1 MQDKIAGAMDDNK
14 FSLGIFFDPAK
25 AFDTVDHSILIA
37 KLENYGVRGVPL
49 EWFKRYLD
57 QRHQSV
63 YCRGCLSKTL
73 LIKCGVPQGSILGPL
88 LFLLYIN
95 DLPDSSALLH
105 FILFADDTN
114 VFFSH
119 NSIHSLLSI
128 VNTELIHVAE
138 WFKTNKLSLNIGKT
152 N

>member
-1 MQDKIAGAMDDNK
+1 MYQRLYNYVDKMDILYSNQHGFQSGHSTSMALLDVQDKIAGAMDDNK
-14 FSLGIFFDPAK
+14 FSLGIFFDLAK

-49 EWFKRYLD
+49 EWFKSYLD

-73 LIKCGVPQGSILGPL
+73 LIKCGVLQGSILGPL
-88 LFLLYIN
+88 LFLLYSN

-105 FILFADDTN
+105 FILFADD
-114 VFFSH
+114 
-119 NSIHSLLSI
+119 
-128 VNTELIHVAE
+128 
-138 WFKTNKLSLNIGKT
+138 
-152 N
+152 